1 MSWRTGATEA
11 LSGSDLVSYILAA
24 KHDSCVLD
32 QDLIAGVPGPGELR
46 LASDSSKMAVWER
59 KVQPACSPAR
69 LESAHS
75 PFSAALGLVLSF
87 PGLWE

>member
-46 LASDSSKMAVWER
+46 LASDSSKMAV
-59 KVQPACSPAR
+59 CR
-69 LESAHS
+69 LYLPLPHTVSLR
-75 PFSAALGLVLSF
+75 ALQ
-87 PGLWE
+87 PGLKVLTVHSQLL